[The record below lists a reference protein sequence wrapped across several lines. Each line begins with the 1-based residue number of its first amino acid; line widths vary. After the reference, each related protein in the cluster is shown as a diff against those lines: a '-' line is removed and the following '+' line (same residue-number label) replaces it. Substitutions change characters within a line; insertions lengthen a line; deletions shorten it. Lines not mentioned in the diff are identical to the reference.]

1 MAKIHEASLRQLLPT
16 QLTVGMIEVREKIR
30 QMQALKPKDLQEFL
44 MAHPMPVVAGPDGK
58 RYITDHHHLARAA
71 LDAGIAS
78 AFFSLEAD
86 LSKLGIVQEFW
97 QEMDRNRWVHP
108 LDENGV
114 RHHYALIP
122 SDLKK
127 MVDDIYRSL
136 AAFVR
141 DAGGYDKTPEP
152 FAEFIWADF
161 FRRTIPVEDVKANF
175 NAAVETGI
183 PLAQGQLAA
192 RLPGFHKKK

>member
-1 MAKIHEASLRQLLPT
+1 MAKIQESPLRQLMPT
-16 QLTVGMIEVREKIR
+16 QLTVGMIEVRDKTK
-30 QMQALKPKDLQEFL
+30 QLLSLKAKDLQEFL
-44 MAHPMPVVAGPDGK
+44 IAHPMPVVMGPDGR
-58 RYITDHHHLARAA
+58 RYITDHHHLGRAA

-86 LSKLGIVQEFW
+86 LSKLGVVEFW

-114 RHHYALIP
+114 RHHYASIP
-122 SDLKK
+122 PDLKK
-127 MVDDIYRSL
+127 MVDDVYRSL

-141 DAGGYDKTPEP
+141 NAGGYDKTTEP

-161 FRRTIPVEDVKANF
+161 FRRTVPIEDVKANF
-175 NAAVETGI
+175 NVAVETGI
-183 PLAQGQLAA
+183 PLAQSQLAS
-192 RLPGFHKKK
+192 RLPGFRKKK